1 MPVYPSP
8 SGGEMTVANR
18 AEAEARGWT
27 PSMGT
32 FGTRSQEDSGSS
44 SGSGTGGGGVLP
56 GGTDLA
62 SLQKFFGQTAG
73 FSREE
78 LAEKARQFNETLA
91 QTEQQ
96 WEREGKPRLQI
107 DQDLQSLRRWQAE
120 QDIALQQAQVTGYYN
135 APSAAGGGLAAGPT
149 QDQYTQA
156 RTQQLMGMGFDAQ
169 RAAQTATAEWNQGY
183 AQSGNV
189 AGGLP
194 PGISFTSPAAGP
206 PGSTPG
212 TPTLALQQLYG
223 GSGAPQPGQATL
235 EAEMQRRQAT
245 LAELAQKQQYEIATG
260 QLDLARQTQAQANA
274 IAQGTLGLNYLTTA
288 SQMGGPSDV
297 FNQIDFL
304 RGARARGDVPQFLGA
319 LASNTQLP
327 GFSGAGTTPQEAMTA
342 AGLAAKLGGTAP
354 ITSYNPD
361 QALAQIGS
369 IFQRGATGLT
379 PGSLE
384 RLDPNELAV
393 LKAGGQKLGYDP
405 DAWLRSYQRAGI
417 GQQASGPV

>member
-1 MPVYPSP
+1 
-8 SGGEMTVANR
+8 MTVANR

-32 FGTRSQEDSGSS
+32 FGSRSQEDAGSAATPTP
-44 SGSGTGGGGVLP
+44 GTP
-56 GGTDLA
+56 QGTDLA

-91 QTEQQ
+91 QTERQ

-107 DQDLQSLRRWQAE
+107 DQDLQALRRWQAE
-120 QDIALQQAQVTGYYN
+120 QDIALQQGTLTGYYN
-135 APSAAGGGLAAGPT
+135 APGATPQLPSVPAVDPSAFYQQDAQTQALYTQYHGTNAAADWARDATAAVARATAAAGGGTPG
-149 QDQYTQA
+149 
-156 RTQQLMGMGFDAQ
+156 GMQ
-169 RAAQTATAEWNQGY
+169 
-183 AQSGNV
+183 
-189 AGGLP
+189 
-194 PGISFTSPAAGP
+194 
-206 PGSTPG
+206 G

-223 GSGAPQPGQATL
+223 GAGAPQPGQQTL
-235 EAEMQRRQAT
+235 DAELRRRQAA
-245 LAELAQKQQYEIATG
+245 LAELTQQ
-260 QLDLARQTQAQANA
+260 QQNA
-274 IAQGTLGLNYLTTA
+274 LAQGTLGLNYLTAA

-354 ITSYNPD
+354 ITNYNPD
-361 QALAQIGS
+361 QALQQIGS
-369 IFQRGATGLT
+369 IFQRGATGLA

-393 LKAGGQKLGYDP
+393 LKAGGLKLGYDP
-405 DAWLRSYQRAGI
+405 DAWLRSYSRAGI

>member
-32 FGTRSQEDSGSS
+32 FGTRSQEDSGGS
-44 SGSGTGGGGVLP
+44 SGGTAGGGVLP

-91 QTEQQ
+91 QTERQ

-107 DQDLQSLRRWQAE
+107 DQDLQALRRWQAE

-135 APSAAGGGLAAGPT
+135 APGATPQLPSVPAVDPSAFYQQDAQTQALYNQYHGANAAADWARDASAAVARASGAAG
-149 QDQYTQA
+149 
-156 RTQQLMGMGFDAQ
+156 
-169 RAAQTATAEWNQGY
+169 
-183 AQSGNV
+183 
-189 AGGLP
+189 
-194 PGISFTSPAAGP
+194 AAGT
-206 PGSTPG
+206 PGGIQG

-393 LKAGGQKLGYDP
+393 LKAGGLKLGYDP

>member
-1 MPVYPSP
+1 
-8 SGGEMTVANR
+8 
-18 AEAEARGWT
+18 
-27 PSMGT
+27 MGRYVN
-32 FGTRSQEDSGSS
+32 GKWHEELADP
-44 SGSGTGGGGVLP
+44 GGGGEQGNTIPVSSGGGGGGGGGGSAAPASAPSGYYQTVNGLQTLGSMEQQLHAAGWQGGEDVVSAYARTTGGAVSPTGTGPARP
-56 GGTDLA
+56 GTPSTPTVPGTDLA

-78 LAEKARQFNETLA
+78 LAERARQFNESLA
-91 QTEQQ
+91 LTERQ

-107 DQDLQSLRRWQAE
+107 DQDLQALKKWQAE
-120 QDIALQQAQVTGYYN
+120 QDIALQQKQ
-135 APSAAGGGLAAGPT
+135 
-149 QDQYTQA
+149 
-156 RTQQLMGMGFDAQ
+156 
-169 RAAQTATAEWNQGY
+169 
-183 AQSGNV
+183 
-189 AGGLP
+189 
-194 PGISFTSPAAGP
+194 
-206 PGSTPG
+206 
-212 TPTLALQQLYG
+212 LALQQ
-223 GSGAPQPGQATL
+223 GQ
-235 EAEMQRRQAT
+235 
-245 LAELAQKQQYEIATG
+245 
-260 QLDLARQTQAQANA
+260 
-274 IAQGTLGLNYLTTA
+274 LGLNYLTTA

-319 LASNTQLP
+319 LAQNTQLP

-384 RLDPNELAV
+384 QLDPNELAV
-393 LKAGGQKLGYDP
+393 LKAGGLKLGYDP
-405 DAWLRSYQRAGI
+405 DAWLRAYQRAGI